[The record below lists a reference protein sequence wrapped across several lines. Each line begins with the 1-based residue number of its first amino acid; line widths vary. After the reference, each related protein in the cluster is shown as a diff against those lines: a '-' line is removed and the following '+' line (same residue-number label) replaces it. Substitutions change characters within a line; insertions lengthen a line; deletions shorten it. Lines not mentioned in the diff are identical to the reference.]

1 MMEQEY
7 RVTVGSRYSVVHRIT
22 ATQAETFEGVYRGM
36 SVIGSD
42 TALVFDVGGR
52 KRMVV
57 ASLISVMDELE
68 AAPEEPEKKET
79 SSAYYG

>member
-1 MMEQEY
+1 MENEH
-7 RVTVGSRYSVVHRIT
+7 RITVGSRYSVVHRIT
-22 ATQAETFEGVYRGM
+22 ATQAESFEGVYRGM

-52 KRMVV
+52 KRIVV

-68 AAPEEPEKKET
+68 AAPEEPERKEPG
-79 SSAYYG
+79 SGAYYG

>member
-1 MMEQEY
+1 MENEY
-7 RVTVGSRYSVVHRIT
+7 VVAPGARFRVTWRFSRDECR
-22 ATQAETFEGVYRGM
+22 EFDGVYRGM

-42 TALVFDVGGR
+42 TALVFDVDGR